1 MGGGGYEW
9 LYGYRGGG
17 GLVAARCVGMGV
29 GVSGCMGVCGGWK
42 RVEEWVCGC
51 VGVDGGSCLFVNA
64 FSIHQFYF
72 ACIMRCIG
80 LCHYYQGIKRM
91 EKGSR
96 NRRKAE
102 SENMLHF
109 KNLSSGVSH

>member
-1 MGGGGYEW
+1 
-9 LYGYRGGG
+9 
-17 GLVAARCVGMGV
+17 VGMGV